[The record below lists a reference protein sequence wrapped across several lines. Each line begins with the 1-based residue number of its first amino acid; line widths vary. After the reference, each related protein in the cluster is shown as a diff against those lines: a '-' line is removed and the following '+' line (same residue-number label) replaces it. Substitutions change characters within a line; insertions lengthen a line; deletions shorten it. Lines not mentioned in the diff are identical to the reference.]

1 MPILNVKV
9 SKKRTPELTAEISET
24 LLDLTTRIL
33 GKKREITAVAIDY
46 VDPEDWIVGGA
57 SLAKQGK
64 SSFYFD
70 IKVVDETNTKKEK
83 AQYIKEC
90 FEAFEKLLGD
100 LHHESYIYIQDVRAT
115 TYGYGGLTQE
125 YRFQHPGQ

>member
-9 SKKRTPELTAEISET
+9 SKKRTPELTAEISEI

-33 GKKREITAVAIDY
+33 RKKREITAVAIDY
-46 VDPEDWIVGGA
+46 VDPEDWVVGGS

-64 SSFYFD
+64 TSFYFD
-70 IKVVDETNTKKEK
+70 IKVVDETNTKQEK

-100 LHHESYIYIQDVRAT
+100 LHHESYIYIQDVRPT

-125 YRFQHPGQ
+125 YRYHHPA